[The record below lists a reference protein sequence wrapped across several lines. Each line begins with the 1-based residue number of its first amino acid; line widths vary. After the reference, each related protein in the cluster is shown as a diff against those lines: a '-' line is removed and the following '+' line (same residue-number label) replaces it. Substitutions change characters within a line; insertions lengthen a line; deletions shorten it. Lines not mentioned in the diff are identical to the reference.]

1 MTGQTVTVRIAGPLR
16 FLLPARHRDGVV
28 VVPLDGPSTVVHV
41 VESLGVPRTEVGEVH
56 VNGVLSDPYRRLR
69 GDDDI
74 DVAERARPQP
84 VPQHRYVL
92 DVHLGTL
99 VRRLRLLG
107 VDAAY
112 RNDAN
117 DDELV
122 AQANAEQRVLLTR
135 DRGLLRRRS
144 LVAGGFVRGERP
156 DDQLADVLDRFAPP
170 LCPWTRCPA
179 CNGRL
184 HPVAKPEVEH
194 LLPPG
199 TRRSYTRFSRC
210 GSCGRIYWRGAH
222 SRRLD
227 AIVEGSAPFSADLPG
242 RRAHAEEENADPEP
256 AETDSHD
263 RTLGHDHGGR

>member
-1 MTGQTVTVRIAGPLR
+1 MTGETVIVRIAGPLR
-16 FLLPARHRDGVV
+16 FLLPARHRDGVLV
-28 VVPLDGPSTVVHV
+28 VAVDGSSTVVHV
-41 VESLGVPRTEVGEVH
+41 VESLGVPRTEVGQVH
-56 VNGVLSDPYRRLR
+56 VNGQPAGVSARLR
-69 GDDDI
+69 DN
-74 DVAERARPQP
+74 DVVDVPERPRPQP
-84 VPQHRYVL
+84 VSRGGFLL

-99 VRRLRLLG
+99 ARRLRLLG
-107 VDAAY
+107 VDTAY
-112 RNDAN
+112 RNDAG

-122 AQANAEQRVLLTR
+122 AQANAEQRVLLTK

-144 LVAGGFVRGERP
+144 LAAGGFVRGERP

-170 LCPWTRCPA
+170 RSPWTRCPA
-179 CNGRL
+179 CNGAV

-227 AIVEGSAPFSADLPG
+227 AIVEGYAPFSADLPG
-242 RRAHAEEENADPEP
+242 GPEHPEVESDDPEP

-263 RTLGHDHGGR
+263 RIFGHDHGGR